1 MWCDLIARGGGVL
14 GQQERCG
21 VVVNPYHQLDLLVGG
36 VFLLRVGTMIPSLT
50 PIGESG
56 EVNMLDLLLGRTS
69 GGTRSH
75 GSSKLSVPTS

>member
-1 MWCDLIARGGGVL
+1 MRRGGILQDRVWCDLIARGGGVL

-50 PIGESG
+50 
-56 EVNMLDLLLGRTS
+56 LDLSMGRTS